1 MQILTKDSVTVSVD
15 GVVYFRVSDPIASV
29 ANVSNADYSTRLLA
43 QTTLRN
49 VLGTKNLAE
58 VLSDREGISHSMQVS
73 SKSCKFLHLVFNNCN
88 LFLFSSYCRRL
99 QMKPQTRGV
108 LRWSEQRLKTSNCPS
123 SCREPW
129 PLKQRQPVRPEQR

>member
-1 MQILTKDSVTVSVD
+1 MTVSVD
-15 GVVYFRVSDPIASV
+15 GVVYFRVSDPVASV

-73 SKSCKFLHLVFNNCN
+73 MRKINNGAPNCASIITAGLIQVDKTESASIN
-88 LFLFSSYCRRL
+88 SSPCY
-99 QMKPQTRGV
+99 
-108 LRWSEQRLKTSNCPS
+108 
-123 SCREPW
+123 
-129 PLKQRQPVRPEQR
+129 